1 MSNIV
6 NYKVLDPRLGT
17 EFELPNY
24 GKDGNAGIDLRAMI
38 NKPIQLK
45 RGNYVKIKTGLSVE
59 MPSTMVGFILP
70 RSGLGIKGLTIMNT
84 VGVIDSNYRGELLV
98 SLKYEPFNEQGTDE
112 IIPDS
117 YLINVGDRIGQIL
130 FMPVYTVSLV
140 QVNQLNDSIRNSNG
154 FGSSGLK

>member
-98 SLKYEPFNEQGTDE
+98 SLKYEPFNEQGIDE

-154 FGSSGLK
+154 FGSSGLQ